1 VRARSQAAW
10 QQLALCRRQRA
21 DDVDHTRA
29 LQARRLAAVRRAQKE
44 LASQRLPSP
53 PSPRPGYYMPPRSQG
68 PPPPSAL
75 GEGLPAVSDRTS
87 SPRSR
92 FRHRPRPWSQESSS
106 SVASSK
112 LINSQRR
119 PLSTL
124 LREAMRVTSDA
135 VGGGFTW
142 SEAEDAQPDARTMGA
157 QVSRTSFVM
166 MP

>member
-1 VRARSQAAW
+1 
-10 QQLALCRRQRA
+10 
-21 DDVDHTRA
+21 
-29 LQARRLAAVRRAQKE
+29 
-44 LASQRLPSP
+44 
-53 PSPRPGYYMPPRSQG
+53 
-68 PPPPSAL
+68 
-75 GEGLPAVSDRTS
+75 
-87 SPRSR
+87 
-92 FRHRPRPWSQESSS
+92 
-106 SVASSK
+106 VASSN